1 RVLAGSST
9 IRLAVRPASAGRARA
24 ALDRVGARYRVQRS
38 QGRVAFL
45 IANPRELSGDEHPF
59 ATRLPAALER
69 AGVSTIAFRAP

>member
-1 RVLAGSST
+1 GSST
-9 IRLAVRPASAGRARA
+9 IRLAVRPRSADRAR
-24 ALDRVGARYRVQRS
+24 RVLRRFGASFRVQRS
-38 QGRVAFL
+38 RGRAAFL